1 MCLHTHND
9 IKLDYFGLH
18 KIKRVK
24 KWGSC
29 LEEGEPHVCMTLRQD
44 VLFTRVNTTKA
55 KGGRMRKKKT
65 TFIRC
70 WRRAQHLSRQCL
82 PFVCINKKN
91 MHNNACL
98 QICTLW
104 NCKCVLTESCIT
116 WGVRI
121 CKCVLTKHDTS
132 HYFQF
137 VDFFSYAHFYW
148 WYMHGTLFPFKLI
161 SSGCNA
167 FFCTIQTTSKRPH
180 GSPIT

>member
-1 MCLHTHND
+1 MIFIFNSHMGWCEFSLLILTARVCIDSFHYWSHMKLYSHESSASLVLTKNVSTHPQWHQIRLFWVAQNQTGKKMGQLSRGRWATRMYD
-9 IKLDYFGLH
+9 VETRCTIYSSQHNEG
-18 KIKRVK
+18 KRGTNK
-24 KWGSC
+24 
-29 LEEGEPHVCMTLRQD
+29 
-44 VLFTRVNTTKA
+44 
-55 KGGRMRKKKT
+55 KKKT

-132 HYFQF
+132 HYFQ
-137 VDFFSYAHFYW
+137 
-148 WYMHGTLFPFKLI
+148 
-161 SSGCNA
+161 
-167 FFCTIQTTSKRPH
+167 
-180 GSPIT
+180 